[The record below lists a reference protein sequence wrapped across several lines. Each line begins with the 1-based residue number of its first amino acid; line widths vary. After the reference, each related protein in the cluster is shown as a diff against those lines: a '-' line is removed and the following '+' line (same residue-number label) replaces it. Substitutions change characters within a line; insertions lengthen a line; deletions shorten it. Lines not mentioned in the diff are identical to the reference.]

1 MYNLI
6 NVLMNT
12 MERSSCGEK
21 NRVLEGEEILY
32 EYGLEPDY
40 VFDILT

>member
-6 NVLMNT
+6 KALMCT

-21 NRVLEGEEILY
+21 NRVLEGEDLLY